1 MKPLAPPNTVRF
13 VRKICGLS
21 QAELATI
28 IDCARLSIHALEA
41 GKLKLSEKMAD
52 KIALHTGVSK
62 AWLLANDIKTPPVCA
77 RDSGRPYTK
86 EDFEMTRAEIQRPR
100 TDPADLF
107 AVYKYVEDFCSR
119 LRGVAREAY
128 RTDTITYIYYKA
140 REFFEDVEHGWNLS
154 GQRGL
159 TADEFWQRLEEDR
172 AKKANKNVKK
182 ISTELKH
189 PSPGRKRP

>member
-28 IDCARLSIHALEA
+28 IDCARLSIHVLEA
-41 GKLKLSEKMAD
+41 GKLKLSEKMAN

-86 EDFEMTRAEIQRPR
+86 EDFEMTRAEIQRLR
-100 TDPADLF
+100 TDPVDPF
-107 AVYKYVEDFCSR
+107 VISNYVENFCSR
-119 LRGVAREAY
+119 LRGGAREAY
-128 RTDTITYIYYKA
+128 RTDTLTYLYYKA
-140 REFFEDVEHGWNLS
+140 REFFEDVEDHWNLS
-154 GQRGL
+154 GQTGL
-159 TADEFWQRLEEDR
+159 TADEFLERLEEDR
-172 AKKANKNVKK
+172 AKKVKK
-182 ISTELKH
+182 NIKKILTIEAHK
-189 PSPGRKRP
+189 